1 MDRARNLF
9 FWRDR
14 AKEIDFI
21 YHQGRMYTLF
31 ETKYSSDPYK
41 SHVSG
46 LEYVKKIIGSDQ
58 VEKSYLLTRAQQEFT
73 IAPNT
78 TALPL
83 SNIFHLWDSDNKN
96 D

>member
-46 LEYVKKIIGSDQ
+46 LEYVKKNH
-58 VEKSYLLTRAQQEFT
+58 R
-73 IAPNT
+73 
-78 TALPL
+78 
-83 SNIFHLWDSDNKN
+83 
-96 D
+96 